1 MLGPYG
7 DGTLLGAYV
16 SPALVGSIDGAT
28 DSATDGTLVG
38 AIDGADGGALLGAYV
53 DGLWP
58 DALVGA
64 LLGLRVGALVG
75 ALLGA
80 LNESVVGD
88 AVLTGLFPHAT
99 HVPDSVGQLPHVLH
113 SQAVSSSQ
121 LLQSQ

>member
-1 MLGPYG
+1 M
-7 DGTLLGAYV
+7 

-53 DGLWP
+53 DGLRP
-58 DALVGA
+58 GA
-64 LLGLRVGALVG
+64 LVGALVG
-75 ALLGA
+75 ALD
-80 LNESVVGD
+80 ESVVGD